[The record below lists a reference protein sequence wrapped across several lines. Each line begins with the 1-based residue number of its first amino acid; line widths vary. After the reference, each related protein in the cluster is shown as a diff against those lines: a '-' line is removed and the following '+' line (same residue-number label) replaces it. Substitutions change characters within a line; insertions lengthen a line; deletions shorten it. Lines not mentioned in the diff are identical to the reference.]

1 MTRCRHLFIILA
13 LTLAFLTPVAAEDL
27 LAARSTQSFPEAM
40 LTLQESIR
48 EHGYTVSRVQRVD
61 IGLTNMGY
69 QTDKYRVVFFG
80 KIDEVRELSN
90 RHPEMIPYL
99 PMNIS
104 VIAEGD
110 QTILIT
116 SNPAIYKTLFS
127 KVKNKFLFDHW
138 ENDIRSIFN
147 DIREAE

>member
-40 LTLQESIR
+40 LMLQESIR

-99 PMNIS
+99 PVEIS
-104 VIAEGD
+104 SSA
-110 QTILIT
+110 
-116 SNPAIYKTLFS
+116 
-127 KVKNKFLFDHW
+127 
-138 ENDIRSIFN
+138 
-147 DIREAE
+147 